1 MTAFVLGNGISRE
14 SVDLNKLKKHGKVY
28 GCNAIYR
35 TFTPDVLVST
45 DQPISTKIQQSGYSQ
60 NHRLY
65 TRRPFPNLGA
75 EVVPKPYFGYSS
87 GPIAV
92 AIAATVDNHSE
103 IYLVGFDLG
112 PTTDGKFNNVY
123 AGTEFYKQIGA
134 VPTYTGNWVK
144 QLSRIISDCPR
155 QIFIRVAGPTTSDQ
169 PVLNSFVNYKTM
181 SLQEFLI
188 QINTTKEH

>member
-1 MTAFVLGNGISRE
+1 
-14 SVDLNKLKKHGKVY
+14 
-28 GCNAIYR
+28 
-35 TFTPDVLVST
+35 
-45 DQPISTKIQQSGYSQ
+45 
-60 NHRLY
+60 
-65 TRRPFPNLGA
+65 
-75 EVVPKPYFGYSS
+75 
-87 GPIAV
+87 V

-155 QIFIRVAGPTTSDQ
+155 QIFIRVTGPTTSDQ